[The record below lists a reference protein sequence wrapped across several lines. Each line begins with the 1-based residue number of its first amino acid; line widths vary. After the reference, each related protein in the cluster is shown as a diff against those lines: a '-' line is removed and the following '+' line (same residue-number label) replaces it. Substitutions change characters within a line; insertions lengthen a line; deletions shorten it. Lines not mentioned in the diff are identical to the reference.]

1 MNIFAPPAHT
11 AHTYKREPER
21 ERERERELFTLLCLL
36 VLSLSTLLCK
46 LHVSA
51 RLCVLVFALKDPPAL
66 SLSLSVTTVGGGEKA
81 TTRTSEGR
89 IFRVVGGDYLREL
102 SLGRAL
108 ERRNLL

>member
-1 MNIFAPPAHT
+1 M
-11 AHTYKREPER
+11 
-21 ERERERELFTLLCLL
+21 CLL
-36 VLSLSTLLCK
+36 DCVCWFLRSRT
-46 LHVSA
+46 
-51 RLCVLVFALKDPPAL
+51 RL
-66 SLSLSVTTVGGGEKA
+66 LSLSVTTVGGGEKA